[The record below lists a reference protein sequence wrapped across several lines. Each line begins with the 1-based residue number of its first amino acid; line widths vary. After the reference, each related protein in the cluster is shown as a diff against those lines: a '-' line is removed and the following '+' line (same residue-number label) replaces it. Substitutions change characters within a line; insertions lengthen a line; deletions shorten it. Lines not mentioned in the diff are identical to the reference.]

1 MNCCVRRQVEVGGSY
16 EPLGVAGLIL
26 IDRNIPD
33 LGPMLQKDFDHVQ
46 RAALTVGRRAILQ
59 RLVSDAIDDAVV
71 AIRHLEK
78 HTIKDTM
85 VGVVIAVR
93 RHGVP
98 SFRQAATHAPTLAPY
113 RTAVSP
119 SRCEVTPRLSIPIV
133 RLFTGRS

>member
-59 RLVSDAIDDAVV
+59 RLASDAIDDAVV
-71 AIRHLEK
+71 AVRHLEK
-78 HTIKDTM
+78 AHHQRHHGRRRYSGATALRTSFPASGDPRADARTLPH
-85 VGVVIAVR
+85 GRLAIA
-93 RHGVP
+93 
-98 SFRQAATHAPTLAPY
+98 L
-113 RTAVSP
+113 
-119 SRCEVTPRLSIPIV
+119 
-133 RLFTGRS
+133 